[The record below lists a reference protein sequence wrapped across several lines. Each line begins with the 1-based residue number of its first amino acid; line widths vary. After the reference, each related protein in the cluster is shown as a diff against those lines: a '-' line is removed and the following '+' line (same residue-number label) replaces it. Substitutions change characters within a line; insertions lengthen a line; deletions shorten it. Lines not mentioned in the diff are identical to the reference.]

1 MSSKKQ
7 QAKAQKLQ
15 AEEDKLKQA
24 ILDHPYKPSKIKDL
38 GTFYQENSLVES
50 GEAANK
56 LKRQA
61 YDTFIRCIAKHDEL
75 KFAKDKNGASIK
87 LDKRE
92 INTKCSLLVRLAQ
105 MSKDM
110 DIIKTPSTLEDNE
123 AEARLDPEMQSQVNQ
138 LYFYLR
144 SELSQRE
151 EVNDAMMAS
160 RYKSEVET
168 LK

>member
-1 MSSKKQ
+1 
-7 QAKAQKLQ
+7 
-15 AEEDKLKQA
+15 
-24 ILDHPYKPSKIKDL
+24 
-38 GTFYQENSLVES
+38 
-50 GEAANK
+50 
-56 LKRQA
+56 
-61 YDTFIRCIAKHDEL
+61 
-75 KFAKDKNGASIK
+75 
-87 LDKRE
+87 
-92 INTKCSLLVRLAQ
+92 
-105 MSKDM
+105 M

-123 AEARLDPEMQSQVNQ
+123 AEARLDPEMQSQINQ